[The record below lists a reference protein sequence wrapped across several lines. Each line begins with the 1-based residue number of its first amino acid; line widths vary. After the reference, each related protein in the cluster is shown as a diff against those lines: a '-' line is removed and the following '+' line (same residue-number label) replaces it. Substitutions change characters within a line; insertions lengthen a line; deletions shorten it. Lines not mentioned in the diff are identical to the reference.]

1 MKAYVRE
8 GIVESSADELGAHI
22 ITDIEINPQQVYGMH
37 AQIQETYGNRNRKR
51 TKHQQL
57 GTKLAFPLTIYR
69 RHDNV

>member
-37 AQIQETYGNRNRKR
+37 AQIQETYGNRKR